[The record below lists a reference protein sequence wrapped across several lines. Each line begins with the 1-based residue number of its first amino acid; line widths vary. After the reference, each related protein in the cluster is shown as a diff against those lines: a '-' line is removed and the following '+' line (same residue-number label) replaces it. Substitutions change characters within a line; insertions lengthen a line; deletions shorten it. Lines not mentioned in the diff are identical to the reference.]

1 MGDVAVVDLV
11 VPLRAEIVK
20 RTAREHARQL
30 HAGLAERDTA
40 VHAARALLPTFLL
53 REGDMK
59 FFEIFDTLLY
69 RNVFIL
75 FSRIIEKS
83 CNLTHEYSLY

>member
-1 MGDVAVVDLV
+1 MTFI
-11 VPLRAEIVK
+11 PS
-20 RTAREHARQL
+20 RQL